1 MQRRFDEVT
10 PVALNRVAR
19 SISPERFL
27 VPLDKEWI
35 RWPDQPPWPGL
46 RRSGGRQSS
55 TRPRKACSK
64 ASGPSTKSSSATG
77 ARLERDA
84 GSGAP
89 PMRSASDA
97 ASRLGRSMRVAGSAG
112 RDPATDPR
120 NAENPNRRAEKCGRG
135 RRQGSAG
142 GAWPT
147 RISATRVSSTP
158 PLSTIFRK
166 RRRMKGFAFPTM
178 NRHSL
183 PVATSSAC
191 SFQSVNMPLA

>member
-64 ASGPSTKSSSATG
+64 ANGPSTTSSSATG

-89 PMRSASDA
+89 PMRQADWDG
-97 ASRLGRSMRVAGSAG
+97 LCVL
-112 RDPATDPR
+112 RDPRD
-120 NAENPNRRAEKCGRG
+120 EIL
-135 RRQGSAG
+135 Q
-142 GAWPT
+142 PT
-147 RISATRVSSTP
+147 RATQRTRTAARRSAVEGAGKGAPGARGQPESVPFGLVRHHHFP
-158 PLSTIFRK
+158 PFSEN
-166 RRRMKGFAFPTM
+166 GEE
-178 NRHSL
+178 
-183 PVATSSAC
+183 
-191 SFQSVNMPLA
+191 